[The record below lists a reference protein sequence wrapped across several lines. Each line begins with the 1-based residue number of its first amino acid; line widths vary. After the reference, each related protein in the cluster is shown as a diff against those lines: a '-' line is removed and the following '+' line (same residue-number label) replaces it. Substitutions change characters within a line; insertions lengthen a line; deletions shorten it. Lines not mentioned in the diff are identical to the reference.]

1 MVRVGVSRLRVG
13 VRNRVRVHVYSSILY
28 VGVHNNNNNVY
39 YFWQSKAVLGP
50 HARAKT

>member
-39 YFWQSKAVLGP
+39 YFWQSKAVLSP